1 MLLKIM
7 RIEQGN
13 NSTLSEIYLN
23 NQFICYGLE
32 DIPREKDTW
41 KYFHSLGSLSFGF

>member
-13 NSTLSEIYLN
+13 NSTLSEIYL
-23 NQFICYGLE
+23 QQTALMAAVGTVVSYSTSSC
-32 DIPREKDTW
+32 
-41 KYFHSLGSLSFGF
+41 LGKWNRRRK